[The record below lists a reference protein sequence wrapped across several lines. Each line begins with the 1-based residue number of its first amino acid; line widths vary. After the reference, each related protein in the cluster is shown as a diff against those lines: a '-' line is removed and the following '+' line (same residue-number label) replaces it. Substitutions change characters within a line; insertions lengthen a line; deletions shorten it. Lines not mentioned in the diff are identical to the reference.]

1 MSVDFLRL
9 IPTAPQ
15 LVPNTAAQ
23 QMTLQLL
30 KSFVPQADGVYLS
43 VTDDVEFVDPGSNL
57 ERILCPVCLS
67 HLETLWWQ
75 QAMDTAYSTRFN
87 DLMVIVPC
95 CGTVCS
101 LNDLQYEFPAG
112 FARFILEARHP
123 NTDLDKNQIHLLEQT
138 LGCPLRKIWAH
149 Y

>member
-15 LVPNTAAQ
+15 LVPDTAAQ
-23 QMTLQLL
+23 QMTLQLF
-30 KSFVPQADGVYLS
+30 KSFVPQADRVYLR

-57 ERILCPVCLS
+57 EQIFCPVCLS
-67 HLETLWWQ
+67 YLETRWWQ
-75 QAMDTAYSTRFN
+75 QAMDTAYCTRFN
-87 DLMVIVPC
+87 ELMVIVPC
-95 CGTVCS
+95 CGAVCS
-101 LNDLQYEFPAG
+101 LNDLRYECPAG
-112 FARFILEARHP
+112 FARFILEARQP
-123 NTDLDKNQIHLLEQT
+123 NTELDNSQIHLLEQM